1 MAIGGLTLFL
11 VLSIYL
17 CLFVYQYIL
26 LLTRVRLLNQSSVAL
41 WYILSSSALNVFVVL
56 SDSID
61 RHITFIHAN

>member
-1 MAIGGLTLFL
+1 MFSSFDIFG
-11 VLSIYL
+11 
-17 CLFVYQYIL
+17 LFVYQYIL